1 MLKAHICWWKNILV
15 FMEEY
20 FGFWSNKTIAISY
33 PVNLNQDLT
42 KRKHKTINLRTINVP
57 LKRNADSQYR
67 LMFKKKA
74 RDY

>member
-1 MLKAHICWWKNILV
+1 MLKANICWWKNILV

-42 KRKHKTINLRTINVP
+42 KCKHKKLLTCVQLMYP
-57 LKRNADSQYR
+57 LKGTLTANTD
-67 LMFKKKA
+67 
-74 RDY
+74 